1 MADVTTQ
8 LREQDVAV
16 RSTSAAQ
23 VEELKRTVHL
33 LREALD
39 ANSDTIFVKDL
50 DDKYLFLNVAGT
62 ERFGQ
67 PLSAVLGRDVTAVF
81 DAESA
86 ATLRELDEQVM
97 ETGLPNTSERTLRVP
112 GEEPKI
118 FVACRAPYRDPDGKI
133 IGVIGVSRDVTE
145 QRRLERITDQ
155 AREQIAHL
163 SRVASVGE
171 MASNLAHELNQ
182 PLTAILS
189 YGGVCLDSVKPGGT
203 AKPNEEMAEYLS
215 ELCKEASRAAAIIRR
230 LRAYLCKQSPLHTR
244 QDIKRPVEE
253 AVELMRHMF
262 QRAGMRPRLD
272 IASDLPEVEVDS
284 VQIQQVLINLIQNA
298 LDSMDKLDSEEKRL
312 VIRVAATSSG
322 QVRVSVIDGGAGV
335 SAAIS
340 GKIFESYFTT
350 KPQGLG
356 LGLSICRSI
365 VESHGGRLSAAAN
378 ADRGMTFEFSLPPA
392 GRA

>member
-1 MADVTTQ
+1 M
-8 LREQDVAV
+8 
-16 RSTSAAQ
+16 
-23 VEELKRTVHL
+23 
-33 LREALD
+33 
-39 ANSDTIFVKDL
+39 
-50 DDKYLFLNVAGT
+50 
-62 ERFGQ
+62 
-67 PLSAVLGRDVTAVF
+67 
-81 DAESA
+81 
-86 ATLRELDEQVM
+86 
-97 ETGLPNTSERTLRVP
+97 P

-133 IGVIGVSRDVTE
+133 IGVIGVSRDMTE
-145 QRRLERITDQ
+145 QRQLERIADQ
-155 AREQIAHL
+155 SQGADR
-163 SRVASVGE
+163 ASV
-171 MASNLAHELNQ
+171 A
-182 PLTAILS
+182 
-189 YGGVCLDSVKPGGT
+189 GGVGGGDGFESGARTESAADGDLKLRWGLPGLRKTGRHGEIQRGDGGISVGIVQGGEPCRGDHPP
-203 AKPNEEMAEYLS
+203 AAGLS
-215 ELCKEASRAAAIIRR
+215 VQAI
-230 LRAYLCKQSPLHTR
+230 APAHSP